1 MVFTLW
7 PKEVREAVFNLK
19 GGERQLTTS
28 LPALQIQFMYPFISF
43 SSFCSSFKRRK
54 PARDSTLS
62 FSFANSLG
70 GRPLFVHQNIGTQR
84 ILGTQRIGENTKKI
98 CLPLLKVS
106 SCCKLTCWWLWFDIL
121 QNLLHW
127 MPRRRIGSNERRGK
141 IQKNPDNVRATSGPC
156 I

>member
-1 MVFTLW
+1 MCKRGFEWSFTLNW

-19 GGERQLTTS
+19 GGERQLLTRLISSSYLLCRSSSCTRSSPSPASAPPSRGGSRRATPPCPSPSQTRWVGDRYSCIRTS
-28 LPALQIQFMYPFISF
+28 AHREF
-43 SSFCSSFKRRK
+43 S
-54 PARDSTLS
+54 A
-62 FSFANSLG
+62 
-70 GRPLFVHQNIGTQR
+70 QR

-127 MPRRRIGSNERRGK
+127 MPRRRIGSNER
-141 IQKNPDNVRATSGPC
+141 
-156 I
+156 